1 MKNGG
6 FAMKHLSLPRK
17 ILLVL
22 AILLVLYLIPCFYVS
37 AELNRIVHDSYRT
50 FGKQNNHTQ
59 VISDQ
64 WFARLNCHEPDHS
77 SVAAKE
83 TFRTTFPL
91 TVLWPGG
98 GKSVYWYSYESLDA
112 KGSLMTGT
120 WDSGVLI
127 SYSFQDGSLH
137 ITDVFNPIVSLFKSI
152 FVEHIYSN

>member
-1 MKNGG
+1 
-6 FAMKHLSLPRK
+6 MKHLSLPRK
-17 ILLVL
+17 ILLML
-22 AILLVLYLIPCFYVS
+22 AILLVLYLIPCVYVS

-127 SYSFQDGSLH
+127 SYSFQNGSLH
-137 ITDVFNPIVSLFKSI
+137 ITDVFNPIDGLYHSI
-152 FVEHIYSN
+152 FIEHIYSN

>member
-1 MKNGG
+1 
-6 FAMKHLSLPRK
+6 MKHLSLPKK
-17 ILLVL
+17 ILLAL

-112 KGSLMTGT
+112 KGSLMSGT

-137 ITDVFNPIVSLFKSI
+137 ITDVFNTIVSLFKSI

>member
-1 MKNGG
+1 
-6 FAMKHLSLPRK
+6 MKHLSLPRK

-22 AILLVLYLIPCFYVS
+22 AILLVLYLIPCVYVS
-37 AELNRIVHDSYRT
+37 AELNRIVHDSYRS

-59 VISDQ
+59 VISNQ

-127 SYSFQDGSLH
+127 SYSFQNGSLR
-137 ITDVFNPIVSLFKSI
+137 ITDVFNPIVFLWLSPFTTTRVGACI
-152 FVEHIYSN
+152 TP

>member
-1 MKNGG
+1 
-6 FAMKHLSLPRK
+6 MKHLSLPKK
-17 ILLVL
+17 ILLAL

-137 ITDVFNPIVSLFKSI
+137 ITDVFNPIISLFKSI

>member
-1 MKNGG
+1 MKR
-6 FAMKHLSLPRK
+6 LSLPRK
-17 ILLVL
+17 ILLAL

>member
-1 MKNGG
+1 MKR
-6 FAMKHLSLPRK
+6 LSLPRK
-17 ILLVL
+17 ILLAL

-127 SYSFQDGSLH
+127 SYSFQNGSLH
-137 ITDVFNPIVSLFKSI
+137 ITDVFNPIDGLYHSI
-152 FVEHIYSN
+152 FIEHIYSN

>member
-1 MKNGG
+1 
-6 FAMKHLSLPRK
+6 MKHLSLPRK

-22 AILLVLYLIPCFYVS
+22 AILLVLYLIPCVYVS
-37 AELNRIVHDSYRT
+37 AELNRIVHDSYRS

-59 VISDQ
+59 VISNQ

-127 SYSFQDGSLH
+127 SYSFQNGSLR
-137 ITDVFNPIVSLFKSI
+137 ITDVFNPIDGLYHSI
-152 FVEHIYSN
+152 FIEHIYSN

>member
-1 MKNGG
+1 
-6 FAMKHLSLPRK
+6 MKHLTLPRK

-137 ITDVFNPIVSLFKSI
+137 ITDVFNPIVGLFKSI

>member
-1 MKNGG
+1 
-6 FAMKHLSLPRK
+6 MKHLSLHRK

-22 AILLVLYLIPCFYVS
+22 AILLVLYLIPCVYVS
-37 AELNRIVHDSYRT
+37 AELNRIVHDSYRS

-59 VISDQ
+59 VISNQ

-127 SYSFQDGSLH
+127 SYSFQNGSLH
-137 ITDVFNPIVSLFKSI
+137 ITDVFNPIDGLYHSI
-152 FVEHIYSN
+152 FIEHIYSN

>member
-1 MKNGG
+1 
-6 FAMKHLSLPRK
+6 MKHLSLPRK

-127 SYSFQDGSLH
+127 SYSFQNGSLH
-137 ITDVFNPIVSLFKSI
+137 ITEVFNPIDGLYHSI
-152 FVEHIYSN
+152 FIEHIYSN

>member
-1 MKNGG
+1 
-6 FAMKHLSLPRK
+6 MKHLSLPRK

-120 WDSGVLI
+120 WDSGILI
-127 SYSFQDGSLH
+127 SYSFQNGSLH
-137 ITDVFNPIVSLFKSI
+137 ITDVFNPIDGLYHSI
-152 FVEHIYSN
+152 FIEHIYSN

>member
-1 MKNGG
+1 
-6 FAMKHLSLPRK
+6 MKHLSLPRK

-22 AILLVLYLIPCFYVS
+22 AILLVLYLIPCVYVS
-37 AELNRIVHDSYRT
+37 AELNRIVHDSYRS

-59 VISDQ
+59 VISNQ
-64 WFARLNCHEPDHS
+64 WFALLNCHEPDHS

-127 SYSFQDGSLH
+127 SYSFQNGSLH
-137 ITDVFNPIVSLFKSI
+137 ITDVFNPIDGLYHSI
-152 FVEHIYSN
+152 FIEHIYSN

>member
-1 MKNGG
+1 
-6 FAMKHLSLPRK
+6 MKHLSLPRK

-22 AILLVLYLIPCFYVS
+22 AILLVLYLIPCVYVS
-37 AELNRIVHDSYRT
+37 AELNRIVHDSYRS

-59 VISDQ
+59 VISNQ
-64 WFARLNCHEPDHS
+64 GFARLNCHELDHA

-127 SYSFQDGSLH
+127 SYSFQNGSLH
-137 ITDVFNPIVSLFKSI
+137 ITDVFNPIDGLYHSI
-152 FVEHIYSN
+152 FIEHIYSN

>member
-1 MKNGG
+1 
-6 FAMKHLSLPRK
+6 MKHLSLPRK

-22 AILLVLYLIPCFYVS
+22 AILLVLYLIPCVYVS
-37 AELNRIVHDSYRT
+37 AELNRIVHDSYRS

-59 VISDQ
+59 VISNQ

-98 GKSVYWYSYESLDA
+98 GKSVYWYSYESLHA

-127 SYSFQDGSLH
+127 SYSFQNGSLH
-137 ITDVFNPIVSLFKSI
+137 ITDVFNPIDGLYHSI
-152 FVEHIYSN
+152 FIEHIYSN

>member
-1 MKNGG
+1 
-6 FAMKHLSLPRK
+6 MKHLTLPRK

-137 ITDVFNPIVSLFKSI
+137 ITDVFNPIIGLFKSI

>member
-1 MKNGG
+1 
-6 FAMKHLSLPRK
+6 MKHLSLPRK

-22 AILLVLYLIPCFYVS
+22 AILLVLYLIPCVYVS
-37 AELNRIVHDSYRT
+37 AELNRIVHDSYRS

-59 VISDQ
+59 VISNQ

-127 SYSFQDGSLH
+127 SYSFQNGSLH
-137 ITDVFNPIVSLFKSI
+137 ITDVFNPIDGLYHSI
-152 FVEHIYSN
+152 FIEHPLRRG

>member
-1 MKNGG
+1 
-6 FAMKHLSLPRK
+6 MKHLSLPRK
-17 ILLVL
+17 ILLAL

-137 ITDVFNPIVSLFKSI
+137 ITDVFNPIVGLFKSI

>member
-1 MKNGG
+1 
-6 FAMKHLSLPRK
+6 MKHLSLPRK

-127 SYSFQDGSLH
+127 SYSFRDGSLH
-137 ITDVFNPIVSLFKSI
+137 ITDVFNPIVGLFNAI
-152 FVEHIYSN
+152 FVEHMYPN

>member
-1 MKNGG
+1 
-6 FAMKHLSLPRK
+6 MKHLSLPRK

-22 AILLVLYLIPCFYVS
+22 AILLVLYLIPCVYVS
-37 AELNRIVHDSYRT
+37 AELNRIVHDSYRS

-59 VISDQ
+59 VISNQ

-98 GKSVYWYSYESLDA
+98 GKSVYRYSYESLDA

-127 SYSFQDGSLH
+127 SYSFQNGSLH
-137 ITDVFNPIVSLFKSI
+137 ITDVFNPIDGLYHSI
-152 FVEHIYSN
+152 FIEHIYSN

>member
-1 MKNGG
+1 
-6 FAMKHLSLPRK
+6 MKHLSLPRK

-22 AILLVLYLIPCFYVS
+22 AILLVLYLIPCVYVS
-37 AELNRIVHDSYRT
+37 AELNRIVHDSYRS

-59 VISDQ
+59 VISNQ

-127 SYSFQDGSLH
+127 SYSFQNGSLH
-137 ITDVFNPIVSLFKSI
+137 ITDVFNPIDGLYQSI
-152 FVEHIYSN
+152 FIEHIYSN

>member
-1 MKNGG
+1 
-6 FAMKHLSLPRK
+6 MKHLSLPKK
-17 ILLVL
+17 ILLAL

-37 AELNRIVHDSYRT
+37 AELNRIVHDSYRP
-50 FGKQNNHTQ
+50 FGNQNNHTQ

>member
-1 MKNGG
+1 
-6 FAMKHLSLPRK
+6 MKHLSLPRK

-50 FGKQNNHTQ
+50 FGKHHTQ

-127 SYSFQDGSLH
+127 SYSFRDGSLH
-137 ITDVFNPIVSLFKSI
+137 ITDVFNPIVGLFNAI
-152 FVEHIYSN
+152 FVEHMYPN

>member
-1 MKNGG
+1 
-6 FAMKHLSLPRK
+6 MKHLSLPKK
-17 ILLVL
+17 ILLAL

-127 SYSFQDGSLH
+127 SYSFKDGSLH

>member
-1 MKNGG
+1 
-6 FAMKHLSLPRK
+6 MKHLSLPRK

-127 SYSFQDGSLH
+127 RYSYQDGSQH
-137 ITDVFNPIVSLFKSI
+137 ITDVFNPIISLFNAI
-152 FVEHIYSN
+152 FVEHMYPN

>member
-1 MKNGG
+1 
-6 FAMKHLSLPRK
+6 MKHLSLPRK

-22 AILLVLYLIPCFYVS
+22 AILLVLYLIPCVYVS
-37 AELNRIVHDSYRT
+37 AELNRIVHDSYHS

-59 VISDQ
+59 VISNQ

-127 SYSFQDGSLH
+127 SYSFQNGSLH
-137 ITDVFNPIVSLFKSI
+137 ITDVFNPIDGLYHSI
-152 FVEHIYSN
+152 FIEHIYSN

>member
-1 MKNGG
+1 
-6 FAMKHLSLPRK
+6 MKHLSLPRK

-22 AILLVLYLIPCFYVS
+22 AILLVLYLIPCVYVS
-37 AELNRIVHDSYRT
+37 AELNRIVHDSYRS

-59 VISDQ
+59 VISNQ

-127 SYSFQDGSLH
+127 SYSFQNGSQH
-137 ITDVFNPIVSLFKSI
+137 ITDVFNPIDGLYHSI
-152 FVEHIYSN
+152 FIEHIYSN

>member
-1 MKNGG
+1 
-6 FAMKHLSLPRK
+6 MKHLSLPRK
-17 ILLVL
+17 ILLAL

-98 GKSVYWYSYESLDA
+98 GKSVYCYSYESLDA

-137 ITDVFNPIVSLFKSI
+137 ITDVFNPIVGLFKSI

>member
-1 MKNGG
+1 
-6 FAMKHLSLPRK
+6 MKHLSLPRK

-22 AILLVLYLIPCFYVS
+22 AILLVLYLIPCVYVS
-37 AELNRIVHDSYRT
+37 AELNRIVHDSYRS

-59 VISDQ
+59 VISNQ

-127 SYSFQDGSLH
+127 SYSFQNGSLR
-137 ITDVFNPIVSLFKSI
+137 ITDVFNPIDGLYHSI
-152 FVEHIYSN
+152 FFEHIYSN

>member
-1 MKNGG
+1 MKR
-6 FAMKHLSLPRK
+6 LSLPKK
-17 ILLVL
+17 ILLAL

-137 ITDVFNPIVSLFKSI
+137 ITDVFNPIDGLYHSI
-152 FVEHIYSN
+152 FIEHIYSN

>member
-1 MKNGG
+1 MKR
-6 FAMKHLSLPRK
+6 LSLPRK

-22 AILLVLYLIPCFYVS
+22 AILLVLYLIPCFYIS

>member
-1 MKNGG
+1 
-6 FAMKHLSLPRK
+6 MKHLSLPRK

-22 AILLVLYLIPCFYVS
+22 AILLVLYLIPCVYVS
-37 AELNRIVHDSYRT
+37 AELNRIVHDSYRS

-59 VISDQ
+59 VISNQ

-83 TFRTTFPL
+83 IFRTTFPL

-127 SYSFQDGSLH
+127 SYSFQNGSLH
-137 ITDVFNPIVSLFKSI
+137 ITDVFNPIDGLYHSI
-152 FVEHIYSN
+152 FIEHIYSN

>member
-1 MKNGG
+1 
-6 FAMKHLSLPRK
+6 MKHLSLPRK

-22 AILLVLYLIPCFYVS
+22 AILLVLYLIPCVYVS
-37 AELNRIVHDSYRT
+37 AELNRIVHDSYRS

-59 VISDQ
+59 VISNQ

-127 SYSFQDGSLH
+127 SYSFQNGSLH
-137 ITDVFNPIVSLFKSI
+137 ITDVFNPIDGLYHSI
-152 FVEHIYSN
+152 FIEHIYSN

>member
-1 MKNGG
+1 MKR
-6 FAMKHLSLPRK
+6 LSLPRK

>member
-1 MKNGG
+1 
-6 FAMKHLSLPRK
+6 MKHLSLPRK

-112 KGSLMTGT
+112 KGSLMSGT

-137 ITDVFNPIVSLFKSI
+137 ITDVFNPIIGLFESI